1 MSPTR
6 IRYRLAGA
14 AVAALAATALTPV
27 TLASAAPSGAPS
39 GGGSPSA
46 TVSPGTV
53 APGGRVSLNV
63 EGCGTPSARATS
75 RAFGDVPLTS
85 ANRPSAN
92 FSGTAT
98 VYRDAPTGSH
108 PVTFE
113 CGGTG
118 GRRVTVT
125 LQVAPGAARG
135 GLGGSVD
142 AMGPGQMALGAT
154 LAAGALGTGIW
165 ILRRRAAQ
173 PR

>member
-6 IRYRLAGA
+6 IRYRLAGV
-14 AVAALAATALTPV
+14 AVAALAAAAATPV
-27 TLASAAPSGAPS
+27 TLASAAPAAT
-39 GGGSPSA
+39 GSPSA

-63 EGCGTPSARATS
+63 EGCGTKTGRATS
-75 RAFGDVPLTS
+75 RAFGNVSLTPGNLE
-85 ANRPSAN
+85 ATNLFGA
-92 FSGTAT
+92 AT

-142 AMGPGQMALGAT
+142 SMSPGQIALGGT

-165 ILRRRAAQ
+165 ILRRRSPTPASRAS
-173 PR
+173 

>member
-6 IRYRLAGA
+6 IRYRLAGVA
-14 AVAALAATALTPV
+14 VATLAVAAVTPV
-27 TLASAAPSGAPS
+27 VPASAA
-39 GGGSPSA
+39 PSA

-63 EGCGTPSARATS
+63 EGCGTKTGRATS
-75 RAFGDVPLTS
+75 RAFGNVTLTPGNLE
-85 ANRPSAN
+85 ATNLFGA
-92 FSGTAT
+92 AT

-118 GRRVTVT
+118 GRRITVT

-135 GLGGSVD
+135 GLGGSVES
-142 AMGPGQMALGAT
+142 MSTGQVALGGT
-154 LAAGALGTGIW
+154 LAASALCAGIW
-165 ILRRRAAQ
+165 ILRRRTA
-173 PR
+173 RTG